1 MGSFQRDWSDKVE
14 DVFCGETPCL
24 NVFVENDL
32 IKELGLTKN

>member
-14 DVFCGETPCL
+14 DVFI
-24 NVFVENDL
+24 ENDL